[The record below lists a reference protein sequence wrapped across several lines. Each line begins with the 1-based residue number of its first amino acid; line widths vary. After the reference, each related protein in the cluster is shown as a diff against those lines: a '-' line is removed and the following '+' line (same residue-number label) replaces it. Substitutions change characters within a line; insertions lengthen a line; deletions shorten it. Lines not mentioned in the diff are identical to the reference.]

1 MATDAAI
8 AAAILAAQTLG
19 VTPAGMVALI
29 DQKIAEL
36 YVEAGTV
43 TSYSAEGRSI
53 TKGIQDALKAREFY
67 QKLTGG
73 SAPVTAVA
81 EFVSG

>member
-29 DQKIAEL
+29 DQKIAEWL
-36 YVEAGTV
+36 AEAGIV
-43 TSYSAEGRSI
+43 GSYSAEGR
-53 TKGIQDALKAREFY
+53 ALTRNIEAARQLRVTY
-67 QKLTGG
+67 LAQSAG